1 MKKYTRWMFD
11 ITLLVM
17 IGLGFIWPQSLA
29 MNIIFAWAWF
39 GVSVSLLLIASGLV
53 SQALWLKD
61 GRTGFAEITI
71 RALGLNRTLTL
82 GKHLHFIMVI
92 VLITACLLNA
102 GSITT
107 AIFYLT
113 ALLGFRFIRSALL
126 MLSGIKP
133 CPEPSA

>member
-1 MKKYTRWMFD
+1 MKKYSRWIFD

-17 IGLGFIWPQSLA
+17 IGLGFVWPQSLA
-29 MNIIFAWAWF
+29 MTFISTWAWF
-39 GVSVSLLLIASGLV
+39 GVTVSLLLIASGVV

-61 GRTGFAEITI
+61 GRAGLADITI

-82 GKHLHFIMVI
+82 GKHLRFIMVI

-107 AIFYLT
+107 AICYLT
-113 ALLGFRFIRSALL
+113 ALLGFRFIRSTLL

-133 CPEPSA
+133 CPEPSL